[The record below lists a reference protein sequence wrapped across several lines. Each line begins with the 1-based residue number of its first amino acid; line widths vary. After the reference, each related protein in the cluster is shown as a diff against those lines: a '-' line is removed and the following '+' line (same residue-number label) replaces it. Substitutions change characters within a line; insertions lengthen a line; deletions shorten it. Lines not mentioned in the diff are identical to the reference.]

1 MTLRGVVSDAFRHDE
16 KVSRRKKGRGLERGR
31 MPNFELSRAV
41 DATSLDVRSATVRV
55 MDNTGVSAAELRNI
69 GLFGALSDDV
79 LSVLEGMLSVVV
91 PQNGEVIFREGDEAN
106 AMYVVL
112 GGEMEVTK
120 SSRNGVDARVAVLGP
135 GDWFGE
141 MSIVDIQPRSATVR
155 AVAPGR
161 LVRISAADLDA
172 LYRHDV
178 RSYAIVVLNLARE
191 LSRRLRV
198 ADGILADLIAN
209 VMDSYIA
216 KPRA

>member
-1 MTLRGVVSDAFRHDE
+1 
-16 KVSRRKKGRGLERGR
+16 
-31 MPNFELSRAV
+31 MPEGIAPV
-41 DATSLDVRSATVRV
+41 D
-55 MDNTGVSAAELRNI
+55 LRNI

-79 LSVLEGMLSVVV
+79 LDFLAGMLTVVE
-91 PQNGEVIFREGDEAN
+91 PQVGETIFREGDEAN

-120 SSRNGVDARVAVLGP
+120 KSRAAVDARVAVLGP

-155 AVAPGR
+155 ALAPGR
-161 LVRISAADLDA
+161 LIRITASDLDA

-178 RSYAIVVLNLARE
+178 RSYAIIVLNLARE

-209 VMDSYIA
+209 VMDSYLA
-216 KPRA
+216 KRPSAG

>member
-1 MTLRGVVSDAFRHDE
+1 MADAGEIAASD
-16 KVSRRKKGRGLERGR
+16 
-31 MPNFELSRAV
+31 
-41 DATSLDVRSATVRV
+41 
-55 MDNTGVSAAELRNI
+55 LRNI

-79 LSVLEGMLSVVV
+79 LGFLASMLTVVK
-91 PQNGEVIFREGDEAN
+91 PTIGETIFREGDEAN

-112 GGEMEVTK
+112 AGEMEVTK
-120 SSRNGVDARVAVLGP
+120 KSRGAVDARVAVLGP

-155 AVAPGR
+155 ALAPGR
-161 LVRISAADLDA
+161 LIRVSAADLDS

-178 RSYAIVVLNLARE
+178 RSYAIIVLNLARE

-209 VMDSYIA
+209 VMDSYLTK
-216 KPRA
+216 KPSAG

>member
-1 MTLRGVVSDAFRHDE
+1 MTDTGI
-16 KVSRRKKGRGLERGR
+16 
-31 MPNFELSRAV
+31 
-41 DATSLDVRSATVRV
+41 TS
-55 MDNTGVSAAELRNI
+55 AELRNI

-79 LSVLEGMLSVVV
+79 LGVLSGMLSVVI
-91 PQNGEVIFREGDEAN
+91 PEIGEVIFREGDEGN

-112 GGEMEVTK
+112 AGEVEVTK
-120 SSRNGVDARVAVLGP
+120 ASRNGVDARVAMLGP

-155 AVAPGR
+155 AIAPSR
-161 LVRISAADLDA
+161 LVRISAADLDS

-209 VMDSYIA
+209 VLDSYIA
-216 KPRA
+216 KPRPKST